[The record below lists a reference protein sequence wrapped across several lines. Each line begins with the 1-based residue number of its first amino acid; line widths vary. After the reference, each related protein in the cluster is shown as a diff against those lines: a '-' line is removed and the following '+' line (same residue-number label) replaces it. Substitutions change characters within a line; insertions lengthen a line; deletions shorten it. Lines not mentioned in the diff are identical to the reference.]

1 MMPQRFT
8 DRQIKWLILL
18 IPTLTVG
25 VWEYVR
31 HAFLLPYLTMHM
43 GNWLTPFIVLIVTL
57 TLVRHLFARL
67 EQSQAALQGERAVS
81 ASLEEREQLA
91 RELHDGI
98 AQSLFL
104 LAVKLDRLDRA
115 ATEGEERVLAL
126 SDELKETVR
135 VIHEDVRQA
144 IANLRNPP
152 SPADAA
158 WVTPLRELIS
168 DTASVTEAEA
178 EFRWAIP
185 DTALTGKEKVEL
197 HACLRE
203 ALMNV
208 RKHAGASHVRVIGE
222 VTGTAGEATGAV
234 GGAAEAAGE
243 SIGVVGEVTGT
254 AGEGFKCTVEDDGAG
269 FAADPMTM
277 HGRFGLR
284 MVRDRAERMGWT
296 FAAQRRGDWTVVEIA
311 KPAGE
316 STK

>member
-1 MMPQRFT
+1 MQPQRFT
-8 DRQIKWLILL
+8 DRRIKWLILL

-25 VWEYVR
+25 LWEYAR
-31 HAFLLPYLTMHM
+31 HAFLLPYLTMEM
-43 GNWLTPFIVLIVTL
+43 GNWLTPVIVLIVTL

-67 EQSQAALQGERAVS
+67 EQSRDALQRERELS

-115 ATEGEERVLAL
+115 AAEGEERVLAL
-126 SDELKETVR
+126 SGELKETVR
-135 VIHEDVRQA
+135 VMHEDVRQA
-144 IANLRNPP
+144 IANLRKPP

-158 WVTPLRELIS
+158 WVTPLRELIG

-178 EFRWAIP
+178 DFHWTIP
-185 DTALTGKEKVEL
+185 DAALTGKEKVEL

-208 RKHAGASHVRVIGE
+208 RKHAVASRVR
-222 VTGTAGEATGAV
+222 
-234 GGAAEAAGE
+234 
-243 SIGVVGEVTGT
+243 VVGEASGD
-254 AGEGFKCTVEDDGAG
+254 GGFRCSVEDDGVG
-269 FAADPMTM
+269 FAADPLAM

-296 FAAQRRGDWTVVEIA
+296 FAAQRRGDWTVVEIV
-311 KPAGE
+311 KPDGG
-316 STK
+316 SVS